1 MEKQTLKSSRT
12 YEDFNLWNAGRPE
25 NGVDPAKN
33 TNRTTSD
40 WDSICGFSFGPLKKL
55 AKDALLASSPVRC
68 TLKEGDLAAKPA
80 LFKYFDLKTIA
91 VDQVKSMHSK
101 LTFNIDK
108 PFDSIAIWFDVRF
121 AYGERSRVS
130 GSGEDTLVLSTS
142 PCEPETHWEQAVVM
156 LPQTVSVAK
165 GTMLPI
171 TCTIEQST
179 NHRQYVVELSIE
191 APITISKK
199 PA

>member
-1 MEKQTLKSSRT
+1 M
-12 YEDFNLWNAGRPE
+12 
-25 NGVDPAKN
+25 
-33 TNRTTSD
+33 
-40 WDSICGFSFGPLKKL
+40 
-55 AKDALLASSPVRC
+55 
-68 TLKEGDLAAKPA
+68 
-80 LFKYFDLKTIA
+80 
-91 VDQVKSMHSK
+91 
-101 LTFNIDK
+101 
-108 PFDSIAIWFDVRF
+108 
-121 AYGERSRVS
+121 
-130 GSGEDTLVLSTS
+130 
-142 PCEPETHWEQAVVM
+142 VM